1 MKRILALSAVFVAT
15 AVLLLSQTVPVHAQ
29 LPASP
34 SPTLTGEIELE
45 TATDSAESTSSA
57 SPASPSAEAAQ
68 RVQEKKDS
76 DPTDPGGI
84 QKSILAQFL
93 EDNPPAPLSWNNFLQ
108 HGIRYA
114 VSNGVPANTIVLIL
128 LFPLVVS
135 FIAAAR
141 HIVGLKGF
149 GIYTPAVLSV
159 ALVSTGIAE
168 GILIFAAI
176 ISTAL
181 LASKVIKKVKLSYLP
196 RTALL
201 LWTVSLGM
209 LGMFFL
215 APSLNIVTLMSV
227 NIFPILIL
235 ILLAENFLDAQTKT
249 KQVEAIALTVET
261 IILAFI
267 CGLFLEWQ
275 AMQQL
280 VLSEPELFILV
291 VAAFDLVIGKFAG
304 LRVTERLRFR
314 SIIEEE

>member
-1 MKRILALSAVFVAT
+1 MKRSTFLFISLVLFVITATVTSPRVSAQVAT
-15 AVLLLSQTVPVHAQ
+15 P
-29 LPASP
+29 PAI
-34 SPTLTGEIELE
+34 TGEIELE
-45 TATDSAESTSSA
+45 TATTAAETSTLSA
-57 SPASPSAEAAQ
+57 SPASPSAEAEQ
-68 RVQEKKDS
+68 KIQEKKDS
-76 DPTDPGGI
+76 DVTNPSGR

-93 EDNPPAPLSWNNFLQ
+93 EDNPPEPLTWNNFLQ

-141 HIVGLKGF
+141 HIIGLRGF
-149 GIYTPAVLSV
+149 GIYIPAVLSV
-159 ALVSTGIAE
+159 ALTSTGIAE
-168 GILIFAAI
+168 GLIIFFAI
-176 ISTAL
+176 ISAAL
-181 LASKVIKKVKLSYLP
+181 LSNKVIKTFKLSYLP

-209 LGMFFL
+209 LAMFFL
-215 APSLNIVTLMSV
+215 APNLNLVTLMSV

-249 KQVEAIALTVET
+249 KQVEAFAITAET

-275 AMQQL
+275 AMQKL
-280 VLSEPELFILV
+280 VLSEPELFIMT
-291 VAAFDLVIGKFAG
+291 VAIFDLVIGRFAG
-304 LRVTERLRFR
+304 LRITERLRFR
-314 SIIEEE
+314 NIIEEE